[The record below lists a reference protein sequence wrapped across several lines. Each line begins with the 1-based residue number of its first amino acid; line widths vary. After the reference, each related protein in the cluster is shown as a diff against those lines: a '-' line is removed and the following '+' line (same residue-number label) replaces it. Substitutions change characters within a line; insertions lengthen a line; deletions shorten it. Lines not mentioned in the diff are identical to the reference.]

1 MACHVNGEIMSQ
13 QCIRATI
20 SGKVQGVW
28 FRAFTREQAQA
39 LGVTGWANNLADGRV
54 EVMLCGESSKL
65 QTLIKLLSQGPPLA
79 RVDGIEKQVRDWQPL
94 AGFTIG

>member
-1 MACHVNGEIMSQ
+1 MSQ

>member
-1 MACHVNGEIMSQ
+1 MSQ
-13 QCIRATI
+13 QCIRATV

-39 LGVTGWANNLADGRV
+39 LGITGWANNLADGRV
-54 EVMLCGESSKL
+54 EVMLCGEPSKL
-65 QTLIKLLSQGPPLA
+65 QSLIELLRQGPPLA
-79 RVDGIEKQVRDWQPL
+79 RVSAIEQQVLDWQPL